1 MDVEWA
7 RTIEWV
13 YGSPNSKKNC
23 PGGACELA
31 LGRARKVF
39 YEQETEKC
47 LCYSEAV
54 ISFNLLLCLALINFC
69 CWLVEGGVRLI

>member
-1 MDVEWA
+1 MGVQ
-7 RTIEWV
+7 TV
-13 YGSPNSKKNC
+13 KNC

-31 LGRARKVF
+31 FGRARQVF

-54 ISFNLLLCLALINFC
+54 ISFNLLLCLAPIKKFLC
-69 CWLVEGGVRLI
+69 GWWMVEYA